1 MEEFNLQV
9 FKETFAILNPEM
21 LDVMSFEKGN
31 KLDEWIEKTFLG
43 LQNQNQKNNLKLIR
57 LRSY

>member
-31 KLDEWIEKTFLG
+31 KLDEWIEKTFIG
-43 LQNQNQKNNLKLIR
+43 LPKPKPKK
-57 LRSY
+57 